1 MLVSSHIRIA
11 HAHRAYAAYHEASP
25 QERAAAESD
34 VARNT
39 TPAYRAP
46 EMWDVHRWG
55 KIGRPADVWALG
67 CLLYQLCF
75 TRLPFGGAF
84 PGVGRG
90 AWGVGCRV

>member
-1 MLVSSHIRIA
+1 LYRYSVA
-11 HAHRAYAAYHEASP
+11 VDTGVALATP
-25 QERAAAESD
+25 QERAAAEAD

-75 TRLPFGGAF
+75 TRLPFGQE
-84 PGVGRG
+84 VGLVNMVESSCPR
-90 AWGVGCRV
+90 APERRLVW